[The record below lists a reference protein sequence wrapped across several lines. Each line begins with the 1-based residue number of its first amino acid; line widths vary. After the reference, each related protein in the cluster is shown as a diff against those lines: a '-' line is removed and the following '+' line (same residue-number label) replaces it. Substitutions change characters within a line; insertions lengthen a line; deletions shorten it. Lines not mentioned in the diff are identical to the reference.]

1 MILKFL
7 FLSRSSH
14 GDYSM
19 IVSRFD
25 FGHSMVGWIIFAK
38 EMELLSGA
46 ICTRQTNHGI
56 WLQTM

>member
-1 MILKFL
+1 
-7 FLSRSSH
+7 
-14 GDYSM
+14 M